1 MVVRGSRN
9 RLSRHGTR
17 VHRSTTVRQ
26 DGRRHQVIPALVVA
40 VFVVFYLIPYSFY
53 VVYFIRGDEVWTP
66 RRHFMME
73 IIPCFCV
80 LGLIFD
86 TCIYIHLTK
95 ENRNN
100 VLKLFRLCTRTNDE
114 NMGSVHD
121 LSLPSCPPNPA
132 APATQPP
139 PLPPLTIPSPPPA
152 PPSPPPPPPASV
164 PSPPPPPAPL
174 TTHSTSLPAPLAQG
188 LYKIFEIVI

>member
-86 TCIYIHLTK
+86 TCIYIYLTK

-100 VLKLFRLCTRTNDE
+100 VLKLFRSCTRANDE
-114 NMGSVHD
+114 NMGSIHN
-121 LSLPSCPPNPA
+121 LSLPSCPPPTPGPPPA
-132 APATQPP
+132 
-139 PLPPLTIPSPPPA
+139 PLPPLPSPVLPTPTPPA
-152 PPSPPPPPPASV
+152 
-164 PSPPPPPAPL
+164 PPPPAPL
-174 TTHSTSLPAPLAQG
+174 TTHATSLPPPLAQG